1 MWKGRIEK
9 NPAELER
16 YCVEVLKLHNPEI
29 KIRKI
34 LYKSLIRENGYY
46 MYISSNEEGRLCMMN
61 AVSLCLKQDWINY
74 IHKLEKLNFE
84 NISREKNIKLYQI
97 LCDKHKNTIYINRPN
112 SLGKLFDECKE
123 NFFDLTLNDQV
134 TVLLE
139 MLKTTQISLAT
150 ANFSILNKGKNIG
163 KMRMNKKISNE
174 KDILLINQSV
184 TGLYEQKVNLLTV

>member
-1 MWKGRIEK
+1 M
-9 NPAELER
+9 
-16 YCVEVLKLHNPEI
+16 
-29 KIRKI
+29 
-34 LYKSLIRENGYY
+34 
-46 MYISSNEEGRLCMMN
+46 
-61 AVSLCLKQDWINY
+61 
-74 IHKLEKLNFE
+74 
-84 NISREKNIKLYQI
+84 
-97 LCDKHKNTIYINRPN
+97 
-112 SLGKLFDECKE
+112 
-123 NFFDLTLNDQV
+123 TLNDQV

>member
-1 MWKGRIEK
+1 M
-9 NPAELER
+9 
-16 YCVEVLKLHNPEI
+16 
-29 KIRKI
+29 
-34 LYKSLIRENGYY
+34 
-46 MYISSNEEGRLCMMN
+46 
-61 AVSLCLKQDWINY
+61 
-74 IHKLEKLNFE
+74 
-84 NISREKNIKLYQI
+84 
-97 LCDKHKNTIYINRPN
+97 
-112 SLGKLFDECKE
+112 GKLFDECKE